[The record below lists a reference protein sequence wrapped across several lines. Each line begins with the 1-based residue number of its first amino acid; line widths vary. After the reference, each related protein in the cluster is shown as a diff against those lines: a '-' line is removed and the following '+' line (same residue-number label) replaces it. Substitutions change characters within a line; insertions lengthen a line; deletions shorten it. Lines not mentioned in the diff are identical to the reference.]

1 MYSAAYV
8 TEKINGWVAE
18 GLSKAEIV
26 QKASEICIG
35 WPYVFGA
42 VGELCTPATRKKYY
56 NNYTTRNPAEAE
68 QIKKKCYVLS
78 GRSSCSGCPYYPAGA
93 TVRCFDCR
101 GFTRWLFGKVG
112 ITIKGAGCTSQWND
126 NNNWIV
132 KGLIA
137 DMPEDAVCCVFMQ
150 DKTDKKVMSHTGIHV
165 GGGKII
171 HCSGTVKTGK
181 TTDRGWTHYAIPK
194 GMEGTYVPVE
204 SSTGTTLPMLRKG
217 SKGEYVTLLQTK
229 LLMLGYDLGKY
240 GADGDFGSKTNEAVW
255 KFQIDHGLKADG
267 IVGPAT
273 WAALDEGAVEETYYT
288 VRIPHLH
295 KSDADDLA
303 AKHSGATIEKE

>member
-56 NNYTTRNPAEAE
+56 NNYSTRNPAEAE

-78 GRSSCSGCPYYPAGA
+78 GKSSCSGCPYYPAGS

-101 GFTRWLFGKVG
+101 GFTRWMFGKVG
-112 ITIKGAGCTSQWND
+112 ITIQGAGATSQWNSTT
-126 NNNWIV
+126 NWIA
-132 KGLIA
+132 KGPISE
-137 DMPEDAVCCVFMQ
+137 MPQDAVCCVFMRNGT
-150 DKTDKKVMSHTGIHV
+150 KMSHTGIHV
-165 GGGKII
+165 GGGRII
-171 HCSGTVKTGK
+171 HCSGTVKAGK

-194 GMEGTYVPVE
+194 GMEGTTVPTE
-204 SSTGTTLPMLRKG
+204 PTPGTGLPILRKG
-217 SKGEYVTLLQTK
+217 SKGEYVMLLQTK
-229 LLMLGYDLGKY
+229 LIMLGYDLGSY
-240 GADGDFGSKTNEAVW
+240 GADGDFGTKTLDAVK
-255 KFQIDHGLKADG
+255 KFQRNHGLTVDG

-273 WAALDEGAVEETYYT
+273 WAVLDGGVSEPEYYA

-295 KSDADDLA
+295 KTDAEELA
-303 AKHSGATIEKE
+303 AKYSGATVEKE